1 MQAFQQNTTQELS
14 PAPFPVP
21 RSSPAHNAVAAYRK
35 EEYSNLSPVQ
45 VIYKLYEVAI
55 RACKC
60 DDRELSRKAI
70 NELIVSLNFEH
81 EDVALGLYR
90 LYDYS
95 KRCIRQGKTSQ
106 AVEVLEELRSAW
118 GQAFKLQPTLNE

>member
-1 MQAFQQNTTQELS
+1 MQPFQQSVAQEIS
-14 PAPFPVP
+14 PAPPSVP
-21 RSSPAHNAVAAYRK
+21 KSSPARNAVAAYRK

-55 RACKC
+55 RACKK

-70 NELIVSLNFEH
+70 NELIVSLNFEY
-81 EDVALGLYR
+81 EDMALALYR

-95 KRCIRQGKTSQ
+95 KRCIHQGKTTE

-118 GQAFKLQPTLNE
+118 GQAFRLKIPLNE